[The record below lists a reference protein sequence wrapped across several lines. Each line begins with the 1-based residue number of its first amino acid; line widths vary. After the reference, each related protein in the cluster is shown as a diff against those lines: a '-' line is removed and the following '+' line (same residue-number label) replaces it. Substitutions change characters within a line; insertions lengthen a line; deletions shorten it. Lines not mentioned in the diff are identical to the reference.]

1 MCAAIP
7 LSPSSRKL
15 LATWAGGAIETDT
28 VPGGLGGREGD
39 QVRIIV
45 LLFLSFSKHGN

>member
-15 LATWAGGAIETDT
+15 LATWAGGATETDT
-28 VPGGLGGREGD
+28 VPGGLGGRGIKY
-39 QVRIIV
+39 VHV
-45 LLFLSFSKHGN
+45 L